1 MTGIWFLKKIKS
13 LIIKSQIIAPPI
25 DSRMKEEEEEEGVRG
40 EALAKRKGRKNPSNR
55 KK

>member
-25 DSRMKEEEEEEGVRG
+25 DSRMEEEEEEGVRSK
-40 EALAKRKGRKNPSNR
+40 KRSLNQQEG
-55 KK
+55 KKKSEKS